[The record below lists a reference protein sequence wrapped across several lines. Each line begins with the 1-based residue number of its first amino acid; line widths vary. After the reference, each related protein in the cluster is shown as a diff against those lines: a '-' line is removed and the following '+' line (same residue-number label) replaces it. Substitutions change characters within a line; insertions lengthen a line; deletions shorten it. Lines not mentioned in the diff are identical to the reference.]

1 MKAVKQDSAVETGRS
16 GSTDKSDAT
25 DPMRP
30 RYAPYFF
37 LAPFF
42 TLFGVFMVYPLF
54 DSIRLSTYSVRGM
67 RNETFVGLENIE
79 RLIADPLF
87 WTALGNTAYFAAG
100 SLLLQLPV
108 ALVLALLLS
117 NARLKGRNL
126 FRLSFFSP
134 VLISGVFIAV
144 IFYLLYD
151 RRYGLV
157 NKVLGSEIQ
166 WLQDPDLVMPA
177 LVLAGVWRWAGFN
190 MVYFLAGLQSIR
202 QELYEAAA
210 VDGAGPWQS
219 FIHVT
224 IPALKP
230 VIAFVVIT
238 SMIGSFQLFD
248 LPYVLT
254 EGGPGNASM
263 TMVMYLYKHGFEFI
277 NLGYAATIGW
287 ALAVIIGVISII
299 QVRFFGVFREQ

>member
-1 MKAVKQDSAVETGRS
+1 MK
-16 GSTDKSDAT
+16 
-25 DPMRP
+25 P

-42 TLFGVFMVYPLF
+42 ALFSVFMVYPLF

-67 RNETFVGLENIE
+67 RNQTFVGLENIE

-87 WTALGNTAYFAAG
+87 WTALWNTAYFAAG

-108 ALVLALLLS
+108 ALALALLLS

-157 NKVLGSEIQ
+157 NQVLGSEIQ

-219 FIHVT
+219 FVHVT

-299 QVRFFGVFREQ
+299 QVRFFGVFREN

>member
-1 MKAVKQDSAVETGRS
+1 MK
-16 GSTDKSDAT
+16 
-25 DPMRP
+25 P

-67 RNETFVGLENIE
+67 RNQTFVGLENIE
-79 RLIADPLF
+79 RLLADPLF
-87 WTALGNTAYFAAG
+87 WTALWNTAYFAAG

-108 ALVLALLLS
+108 ALALALLLS

-157 NKVLGSEIQ
+157 NRVLGSEIQ

-219 FIHVT
+219 FVHVT

-299 QVRFFGVFREQ
+299 QVRFFGVFREN

>member
-1 MKAVKQDSAVETGRS
+1 
-16 GSTDKSDAT
+16 
-25 DPMRP
+25 MRP

-87 WTALGNTAYFAAG
+87 WTALWNTAYFAAG

-190 MVYFLAGLQSIR
+190 MVYFLAGLHSIR

>member
-1 MKAVKQDSAVETGRS
+1 MK
-16 GSTDKSDAT
+16 
-25 DPMRP
+25 P

-37 LAPFF
+37 IAPFF
-42 TLFGVFMVYPLF
+42 LLFGVFMVYPLL
-54 DSIRLSTYSVRGM
+54 DSIRLSTYNVRGM
-67 RNETFVGLENIE
+67 QHQTFVGFENIE
-79 RLIADPLF
+79 RLLADPLF
-87 WTALGNTAYFAAG
+87 WTALWNTAYFALG

-108 ALVLALLLS
+108 ALGLALLLS

-157 NKVLGSEIQ
+157 NKVLGFEIP
-166 WLQDPDLVMPA
+166 WLQDPALVMPA

-202 QELYEAAA
+202 RELYEAAA
-210 VDGAGPWQS
+210 VDGAGTWQT

-224 IPALKP
+224 IPALRP

-299 QVRFFGVFREQ
+299 QVRFFGVFREN

>member
-1 MKAVKQDSAVETGRS
+1 MK
-16 GSTDKSDAT
+16 
-25 DPMRP
+25 P
-30 RYAPYFF
+30 RYAPYAF

-42 TLFGVFMVYPLF
+42 ALFGVFMVYPLI
-54 DSIRLSTYSVRGM
+54 DSIRLSMYSVRGM
-67 RNETFVGLENIE
+67 RNETFVGLANID
-79 RLIADPLF
+79 RLIADPVF
-87 WTALGNTAYFAAG
+87 WTALWNTAYFALG

-108 ALVLALLLS
+108 ALALALLLS

-126 FRLSFFSP
+126 FRLSFFAP

-157 NKVLGSEIQ
+157 NMVLGSEIQ

-177 LVLAGVWRWAGFN
+177 LILAGVWRWAGFN

-202 QELYEAAA
+202 RELYEAAA
-210 VDGAGPWQS
+210 VDGAGTWQT

-254 EGGPGNASM
+254 EGGPGNASI

-299 QVRFFGVFREQ
+299 QVRFFGVFKEN

>member
-1 MKAVKQDSAVETGRS
+1 MK
-16 GSTDKSDAT
+16 
-25 DPMRP
+25 P
-30 RYAPYFF
+30 RYAPYAF

-42 TLFGVFMVYPLF
+42 ALFGVFMVFPLF
-54 DSIRLSTYSVRGM
+54 DSIRLSMYSVRGM
-67 RNETFVGLENIE
+67 RNETFVGLANID
-79 RLIADPLF
+79 RLIADPVF
-87 WTALGNTAYFAAG
+87 WTALWNTAYFALG

-108 ALVLALLLS
+108 ALALALLLS

-126 FRLSFFSP
+126 FRLSFFTP

-157 NKVLGSEIQ
+157 NMVLGSEIQ

-177 LVLAGVWRWAGFN
+177 LILAGVWRWAGFN

-202 QELYEAAA
+202 RELYEAAA
-210 VDGAGPWQS
+210 VDGAGTWQT

-254 EGGPGNASM
+254 EGGPGNASL

-299 QVRFFGVFREQ
+299 QVRFFGVFKEN

>member
-1 MKAVKQDSAVETGRS
+1 MK
-16 GSTDKSDAT
+16 
-25 DPMRP
+25 P

-37 LAPFF
+37 VAPFF
-42 TLFGVFMVYPLF
+42 ALFGVFMVYPLF

-67 RNETFVGLENIE
+67 RNQTFVGLENIE

-87 WTALGNTAYFAAG
+87 WTALWNTAYFALG

-108 ALVLALLLS
+108 ALALALLLS

-157 NKVLGSEIQ
+157 NQVIGFEIQ

-287 ALAVIIGVISII
+287 ALAVIIGVISLI
-299 QVRFFGVFREQ
+299 QVRFFGVFREN

>member
-1 MKAVKQDSAVETGRS
+1 MK
-16 GSTDKSDAT
+16 
-25 DPMRP
+25 P
-30 RYAPYFF
+30 RYAPYAF

-54 DSIRLSTYSVRGM
+54 DSIRLSAVQRPGHA
-67 RNETFVGLENIE
+67 ECQTFVGLANID
-79 RLIADPLF
+79 RLIADPVF
-87 WTALGNTAYFAAG
+87 WTALWNTAYFALG

-108 ALVLALLLS
+108 ALALALLLS

-126 FRLSFFSP
+126 FRLSFFAP

-157 NKVLGSEIQ
+157 NMVLGSEIQ

-202 QELYEAAA
+202 RELYEAAA
-210 VDGAGPWQS
+210 VDGAGTWQT

-299 QVRFFGVFREQ
+299 QVRFFGVFREN

>member
-1 MKAVKQDSAVETGRS
+1 MK
-16 GSTDKSDAT
+16 
-25 DPMRP
+25 P
-30 RYAPYFF
+30 RYTPYFF

-42 TLFGVFMVYPLF
+42 MVFGVFMVYPLI
-54 DSIRLSTYSVRGM
+54 DSIWLSMHSVRGM
-67 RNETFVGLENIE
+67 HNQNFVGMSNIE
-79 RLIADPLF
+79 RLIIDPVF
-87 WTALGNTAYFAAG
+87 WTALWNTAYFALG

-117 NARLKGRNL
+117 NKTLIGRNI

-134 VLISGVFIAV
+134 VLISGAFIAI

-157 NKVLGSEIQ
+157 NKILGSEIP

-177 LVLAGVWRWAGFN
+177 MILAGVWRWAGFN
-190 MVYFLAGLQSIR
+190 MIYFLAGLQSVR
-202 QELYEAAA
+202 KEMYEAAA
-210 VDGAGPWQS
+210 IDGAGHWQS
-219 FIHVT
+219 FRYVT

-230 VIAFVVIT
+230 VIAFVIIT
-238 SMIGSFQLFD
+238 SLIGSFQLFD

-254 EGGPGNASM
+254 DGGPGNASL
-263 TMVMYLYKHGFEFI
+263 TIVLYLYKHGFEFI

-287 ALAVIIGVISII
+287 ALAVLIGIISIM
-299 QVRFFGVFREQ
+299 QVRFFGVFRED

>member
-1 MKAVKQDSAVETGRS
+1 MLTMK
-16 GSTDKSDAT
+16 
-25 DPMRP
+25 P
-30 RYAPYFF
+30 RYAPYAF

-42 TLFGVFMVYPLF
+42 ALFGVFMVYPLF
-54 DSIRLSTYSVRGM
+54 DSIRLSMYSVRGM
-67 RNETFVGLENIE
+67 RNETFVGLANID
-79 RLIADPLF
+79 RLIADPVF
-87 WTALGNTAYFAAG
+87 WTALWNTAYFALG

-108 ALVLALLLS
+108 ALALALLLS

-126 FRLSFFSP
+126 FRLSFFAP

-157 NKVLGSEIQ
+157 NMVLGSEIQ

-177 LVLAGVWRWAGFN
+177 LILAGVWRWAGFN

-202 QELYEAAA
+202 RELYEAAA
-210 VDGAGPWQS
+210 VDGAGTWQT

-254 EGGPGNASM
+254 EGGPGNASI

-299 QVRFFGVFREQ
+299 QVRFFGVFKEN

>member
-1 MKAVKQDSAVETGRS
+1 
-16 GSTDKSDAT
+16 
-25 DPMRP
+25 MRP

-42 TLFGVFMVYPLF
+42 TLFSVFMVYPLF

-67 RNETFVGLENIE
+67 RNETFVGLANIE

-87 WTALGNTAYFAAG
+87 WTALWNTACFAAG

>member
-1 MKAVKQDSAVETGRS
+1 MK
-16 GSTDKSDAT
+16 
-25 DPMRP
+25 P

-42 TLFGVFMVYPLF
+42 ALFGVFMVYPLF
-54 DSIRLSTYSVRGM
+54 DSIRLSVRGM
-67 RNETFVGLENIE
+67 RNQTFVGLENIE

-87 WTALGNTAYFAAG
+87 WTALWNTAYFAAG

-108 ALVLALLLS
+108 ALALALLLS

-157 NKVLGSEIQ
+157 NRLLGSEIQ

-219 FIHVT
+219 FVHVT

-299 QVRFFGVFREQ
+299 QVRFFGVFREN

>member
-1 MKAVKQDSAVETGRS
+1 MK
-16 GSTDKSDAT
+16 
-25 DPMRP
+25 P

-67 RNETFVGLENIE
+67 RNQTFVGLENIE

-87 WTALGNTAYFAAG
+87 WTALWNTAYFAAG

-108 ALVLALLLS
+108 ALALALLLS

-157 NKVLGSEIQ
+157 NRVLGSEIP

-219 FIHVT
+219 FVHVT

-287 ALAVIIGVISII
+287 ALAVVIGVISII
-299 QVRFFGVFREQ
+299 QVRFFGVFREN

>member
-1 MKAVKQDSAVETGRS
+1 MK
-16 GSTDKSDAT
+16 
-25 DPMRP
+25 P

-42 TLFGVFMVYPLF
+42 ALFGVFMVYPLF

-67 RNETFVGLENIE
+67 QNQTFVGLENIE

-87 WTALGNTAYFAAG
+87 WTALWNTAYFAAG

-108 ALVLALLLS
+108 ALALALLLS

-157 NKVLGSEIQ
+157 NQALGSEIQ

-219 FIHVT
+219 FVHVT

-299 QVRFFGVFREQ
+299 QVRLFGVFREN

>member
-1 MKAVKQDSAVETGRS
+1 MK
-16 GSTDKSDAT
+16 
-25 DPMRP
+25 P

-42 TLFGVFMVYPLF
+42 ALFGVFMVYPLF

-67 RNETFVGLENIE
+67 QSQTFVGLENIE

-87 WTALGNTAYFAAG
+87 WTALWNTAYFAAG

-108 ALVLALLLS
+108 ALALALLLS

-157 NKVLGSEIQ
+157 NRVLGSEIQ

-219 FIHVT
+219 FVHVT

-299 QVRFFGVFREQ
+299 QVRFFGVFREN

>member
-1 MKAVKQDSAVETGRS
+1 MK
-16 GSTDKSDAT
+16 
-25 DPMRP
+25 P

-42 TLFGVFMVYPLF
+42 ALFGVFMVYPLF

-67 RNETFVGLENIE
+67 QNQTFVGLENIE
-79 RLIADPLF
+79 RLIGDPLF
-87 WTALGNTAYFAAG
+87 WTALWNTAYFAAG

-108 ALVLALLLS
+108 ALALALLLS

-157 NKVLGSEIQ
+157 NRVLGSEIQ

-219 FIHVT
+219 FVHVT

-299 QVRFFGVFREQ
+299 QVRFFGVFREN

>member
-1 MKAVKQDSAVETGRS
+1 MK
-16 GSTDKSDAT
+16 
-25 DPMRP
+25 P

-67 RNETFVGLENIE
+67 RNQTFVGLENIE

-87 WTALGNTAYFAAG
+87 WTALWNTAYFAAG

-108 ALVLALLLS
+108 ALALALLLS

-157 NKVLGSEIQ
+157 NRVLGSEIQ

-219 FIHVT
+219 FVHVT

-287 ALAVIIGVISII
+287 ALAVVIGVISII
-299 QVRFFGVFREQ
+299 QVRFFGVFREN

>member
-1 MKAVKQDSAVETGRS
+1 MK
-16 GSTDKSDAT
+16 
-25 DPMRP
+25 P
-30 RYAPYFF
+30 RYAPYAF

-42 TLFGVFMVYPLF
+42 ALFGVFMVYPLF
-54 DSIRLSTYSVRGM
+54 DSIRLSMYSVRGM
-67 RNETFVGLENIE
+67 RNETFVGLANID
-79 RLIADPLF
+79 RLIADPVF
-87 WTALGNTAYFAAG
+87 WTALWNTAYFALG

-108 ALVLALLLS
+108 ALALALLLS

-157 NKVLGSEIQ
+157 NMVLGSEIQ

-202 QELYEAAA
+202 RELYEAAA
-210 VDGAGPWQS
+210 VDGAGTWQT

-254 EGGPGNASM
+254 EGGPGNASL

-299 QVRFFGVFREQ
+299 QVRFFGVFKEN

>member
-1 MKAVKQDSAVETGRS
+1 MK
-16 GSTDKSDAT
+16 
-25 DPMRP
+25 P

-42 TLFGVFMVYPLF
+42 TLFTVFMVYPLF

-67 RNETFVGLENIE
+67 RSQTFVGLENIE
-79 RLIADPLF
+79 RLLADPLF
-87 WTALGNTAYFAAG
+87 WTALWNTAYFAAG

-157 NKVLGSEIQ
+157 NRVLGFEIQ

-219 FIHVT
+219 FVHVT

-299 QVRFFGVFREQ
+299 QVRLFGVFREN

>member
-1 MKAVKQDSAVETGRS
+1 MLTMK
-16 GSTDKSDAT
+16 
-25 DPMRP
+25 P
-30 RYAPYFF
+30 RYAPYAF

-42 TLFGVFMVYPLF
+42 ALFGVFMVYPLF
-54 DSIRLSTYSVRGM
+54 DSIRLSMYSVRGM
-67 RNETFVGLENIE
+67 RNETFVGLANID
-79 RLIADPLF
+79 RLIADPVF
-87 WTALGNTAYFAAG
+87 WTALWNTAYFALG

-108 ALVLALLLS
+108 ALALALLLS

-126 FRLSFFSP
+126 FRLSFFAP

-157 NKVLGSEIQ
+157 NMVLGSEIQ

-177 LVLAGVWRWAGFN
+177 LILAGVWRWAGFN

-202 QELYEAAA
+202 RELYEAAA
-210 VDGAGPWQS
+210 VDGAGTWQT

-254 EGGPGNASM
+254 EGGPGNASI
-263 TMVMYLYKHGFEFI
+263 TMVIYLYKHGFEFI

-299 QVRFFGVFREQ
+299 QVRFFGVFKEN

>member
-1 MKAVKQDSAVETGRS
+1 MK
-16 GSTDKSDAT
+16 
-25 DPMRP
+25 P

-42 TLFGVFMVYPLF
+42 MLFGVFMVYPLF
-54 DSIRLSTYSVRGM
+54 DSIRLSAYSVRGM
-67 RNETFVGLENIE
+67 RSETFVGLENIE
-79 RLIADPLF
+79 RLVADPLF
-87 WTALGNTAYFAAG
+87 WTALWNTAYFAAG

-299 QVRFFGVFREQ
+299 QVRFFGVFREN

>member
-1 MKAVKQDSAVETGRS
+1 
-16 GSTDKSDAT
+16 
-25 DPMRP
+25 MRP
-30 RYAPYFF
+30 RYAPYAF

-42 TLFGVFMVYPLF
+42 ALFGVFMVYPLF
-54 DSIRLSTYSVRGM
+54 DSIRLSMYSVRGM
-67 RNETFVGLENIE
+67 RNETFVGLANID
-79 RLIADPLF
+79 RLIADPVF
-87 WTALGNTAYFAAG
+87 WTALWNTAYFALG

-108 ALVLALLLS
+108 ALALALLLS

-126 FRLSFFSP
+126 FRLSFFAP

-157 NKVLGSEIQ
+157 NMVLGSEIQ

-177 LVLAGVWRWAGFN
+177 LILAGVWRWAGFN

-202 QELYEAAA
+202 RELYEAAA
-210 VDGAGPWQS
+210 VDGAGTWQT

-254 EGGPGNASM
+254 EGGPGNASI

-299 QVRFFGVFREQ
+299 QVRFFGVFKEN

>member
-1 MKAVKQDSAVETGRS
+1 MK
-16 GSTDKSDAT
+16 
-25 DPMRP
+25 P

-37 LAPFF
+37 IAPFF
-42 TLFGVFMVYPLF
+42 LLFGVFMVYPLL
-54 DSIRLSTYSVRGM
+54 DSIRLSTYNVRGM
-67 RNETFVGLENIE
+67 QHQTFVGFENIE
-79 RLIADPLF
+79 RLLADPLF
-87 WTALGNTAYFAAG
+87 WTALWNTAYFALG

-108 ALVLALLLS
+108 ALGLALLLS

-157 NKVLGSEIQ
+157 NKVLGFEIP
-166 WLQDPDLVMPA
+166 WLQDPALVMPA

-202 QELYEAAA
+202 RELYEAAA
-210 VDGAGPWQS
+210 VDGAGTWQT

-287 ALAVIIGVISII
+287 ALAVIIGIISII
-299 QVRFFGVFREQ
+299 QVRFFGVFREN

>member
-1 MKAVKQDSAVETGRS
+1 MK
-16 GSTDKSDAT
+16 
-25 DPMRP
+25 P

-42 TLFGVFMVYPLF
+42 ALFGVFMVYPLF

-67 RNETFVGLENIE
+67 QHQTFVGLENIE

-87 WTALGNTAYFAAG
+87 WTALWNTAYFAAG

-108 ALVLALLLS
+108 ALALALLLS

-157 NKVLGSEIQ
+157 NQVLGSEIQ

-219 FIHVT
+219 FVHVT

-299 QVRFFGVFREQ
+299 QVRLFGVFREN

>member
-1 MKAVKQDSAVETGRS
+1 MK
-16 GSTDKSDAT
+16 
-25 DPMRP
+25 P

-42 TLFGVFMVYPLF
+42 ALFGVFMVYPLF

-67 RNETFVGLENIE
+67 RNQTFVGLENIE

-87 WTALGNTAYFAAG
+87 WTALWNTAYFAAG

-108 ALVLALLLS
+108 ALALALLLS

-157 NKVLGSEIQ
+157 NAVLGSEIQ

-219 FIHVT
+219 FVHVT

-299 QVRFFGVFREQ
+299 QVRFFGVFREN

>member
-1 MKAVKQDSAVETGRS
+1 MK
-16 GSTDKSDAT
+16 
-25 DPMRP
+25 P

-37 LAPFF
+37 IAPFF
-42 TLFGVFMVYPLF
+42 LLFGVFMVYPLF

-67 RNETFVGLENIE
+67 QHQTFVGLENIE
-79 RLIADPLF
+79 RLLADPLF
-87 WTALGNTAYFAAG
+87 WTALWNTAYFALG

-108 ALVLALLLS
+108 ALGLALLLS

-157 NKVLGSEIQ
+157 NKVLGFEIP

-202 QELYEAAA
+202 RELYEAAA
-210 VDGAGPWQS
+210 VDGAGTWQT

-224 IPALKP
+224 IPALRP

-287 ALAVIIGVISII
+287 ALAVIIGIISII
-299 QVRFFGVFREQ
+299 QVRFFGVFREN

>member
-1 MKAVKQDSAVETGRS
+1 MK
-16 GSTDKSDAT
+16 
-25 DPMRP
+25 P
-30 RYAPYFF
+30 RYTPYFF

-67 RNETFVGLENIE
+67 REQTFVGLENIE

-87 WTALGNTAYFAAG
+87 WTALWNTAYFAAG

-108 ALVLALLLS
+108 ALALALLLS

-157 NKVLGSEIQ
+157 NQVLGSEIQ

-219 FIHVT
+219 FVHVT

-299 QVRFFGVFREQ
+299 QVRFFGVFREN

>member
-1 MKAVKQDSAVETGRS
+1 MK
-16 GSTDKSDAT
+16 
-25 DPMRP
+25 P
-30 RYAPYFF
+30 RYAPYAF

-42 TLFGVFMVYPLF
+42 ALFGVFMVYPLF
-54 DSIRLSTYSVRGM
+54 DSIRLSMYSVRGM
-67 RNETFVGLENIE
+67 RNETFVGLANID
-79 RLIADPLF
+79 RLIADPVF
-87 WTALGNTAYFAAG
+87 WTALWNTAYFALG

-108 ALVLALLLS
+108 ALALALLLS

-126 FRLSFFSP
+126 FRLSFFTP

-157 NKVLGSEIQ
+157 NMVLGSEIQ

-202 QELYEAAA
+202 RELYEAAA
-210 VDGAGPWQS
+210 VDGAGTWQT

-254 EGGPGNASM
+254 EGGPGNASL

-299 QVRFFGVFREQ
+299 QVRFFGVFKEN

>member
-1 MKAVKQDSAVETGRS
+1 MK
-16 GSTDKSDAT
+16 
-25 DPMRP
+25 P

-42 TLFGVFMVYPLF
+42 ALFGVFMVYPLF

-67 RNETFVGLENIE
+67 RSQTFVGLENIE
-79 RLIADPLF
+79 RLLADPLF
-87 WTALGNTAYFAAG
+87 WTALWNTAYFAAG

-108 ALVLALLLS
+108 ALALALLLS

-157 NKVLGSEIQ
+157 NRVLGFEIQ

-299 QVRFFGVFREQ
+299 QVRFFGVFREN

>member
-1 MKAVKQDSAVETGRS
+1 MK
-16 GSTDKSDAT
+16 
-25 DPMRP
+25 P

-42 TLFGVFMVYPLF
+42 ALFGVFMVYPLF

-67 RNETFVGLENIE
+67 QNQTFVGLENIE

-87 WTALGNTAYFAAG
+87 WTALWNTAYFAAG

-108 ALVLALLLS
+108 ALALALLLS

-157 NKVLGSEIQ
+157 NQALGSEIP

-219 FIHVT
+219 FVHVT

-287 ALAVIIGVISII
+287 ALAVIIGIISII
-299 QVRFFGVFREQ
+299 QVRFFGVFREN

>member
-1 MKAVKQDSAVETGRS
+1 MK
-16 GSTDKSDAT
+16 
-25 DPMRP
+25 P

-42 TLFGVFMVYPLF
+42 LLFGVFMVYPLF

-67 RNETFVGLENIE
+67 RSETFVGFENIE
-79 RLIADPLF
+79 RLVADPLF
-87 WTALGNTAYFAAG
+87 WTALWNTAYFAAG

-299 QVRFFGVFREQ
+299 QVRFFGVFREN

>member
-1 MKAVKQDSAVETGRS
+1 MK
-16 GSTDKSDAT
+16 
-25 DPMRP
+25 P

-54 DSIRLSTYSVRGM
+54 DSIRLSAYSVRGM
-67 RNETFVGLENIE
+67 RSETFVGFENIE
-79 RLIADPLF
+79 RLVADPLF
-87 WTALGNTAYFAAG
+87 WTALWNTAYFAAG

-117 NARLKGRNL
+117 NARLKGRYL

-299 QVRFFGVFREQ
+299 QVRFFGVFREN

>member
-1 MKAVKQDSAVETGRS
+1 MK
-16 GSTDKSDAT
+16 
-25 DPMRP
+25 P

-54 DSIRLSTYSVRGM
+54 DSIRLSAYSFRGM
-67 RNETFVGLENIE
+67 GSQTFVGFANFD
-79 RLIADPLF
+79 RLIADPVF
-87 WTALGNTAYFAAG
+87 WTALWNTAYFALG

-108 ALVLALLLS
+108 ALALALLLS

-157 NKVLGSEIQ
+157 NSVLGSEIQ
-166 WLQDPDLVMPA
+166 WLQDPDMVMPA
-177 LVLAGVWRWAGFN
+177 LILAGVWRWAGFN

-210 VDGAGPWQS
+210 VDGAGTWQT

-254 EGGPGNASM
+254 EGGPGNASI

-287 ALAVIIGVISII
+287 ALALIIGIISLV
-299 QVRFFGVFREQ
+299 QVRFFGVFRES

>member
-1 MKAVKQDSAVETGRS
+1 MK
-16 GSTDKSDAT
+16 
-25 DPMRP
+25 P

-37 LAPFF
+37 IAPFF
-42 TLFGVFMVYPLF
+42 LLFGVFMVYPLF

-67 RNETFVGLENIE
+67 QHQTFVGLENIE
-79 RLIADPLF
+79 RLLADPLF
-87 WTALGNTAYFAAG
+87 WTALWNTAYFALG

-108 ALVLALLLS
+108 ALGLALLLS

-157 NKVLGSEIQ
+157 NKVLGFEIP

-202 QELYEAAA
+202 RELYEAAA
-210 VDGAGPWQS
+210 VDGAGTWQT

-224 IPALKP
+224 IPALRP

-299 QVRFFGVFREQ
+299 QVRFFGVFREN

>member
-1 MKAVKQDSAVETGRS
+1 MK
-16 GSTDKSDAT
+16 
-25 DPMRP
+25 P

-67 RNETFVGLENIE
+67 RDQTFVGLENIE
-79 RLIADPLF
+79 RLLADPLF
-87 WTALGNTAYFAAG
+87 WTALWNTAYFAAG

-108 ALVLALLLS
+108 ALALALLLS

-157 NKVLGSEIQ
+157 NRVLGFEIQ

-219 FIHVT
+219 FVHVT

-299 QVRFFGVFREQ
+299 QVRFFGVFREN

>member
-1 MKAVKQDSAVETGRS
+1 MK
-16 GSTDKSDAT
+16 
-25 DPMRP
+25 P

-42 TLFGVFMVYPLF
+42 ALFGVFMVYPLF

-67 RNETFVGLENIE
+67 QHQTFVGLENIE

-87 WTALGNTAYFAAG
+87 WTALWNTAYFAAG

-108 ALVLALLLS
+108 ALALALLLS

-157 NKVLGSEIQ
+157 NRVLGSEIQ

-299 QVRFFGVFREQ
+299 QVRLFGVFREN